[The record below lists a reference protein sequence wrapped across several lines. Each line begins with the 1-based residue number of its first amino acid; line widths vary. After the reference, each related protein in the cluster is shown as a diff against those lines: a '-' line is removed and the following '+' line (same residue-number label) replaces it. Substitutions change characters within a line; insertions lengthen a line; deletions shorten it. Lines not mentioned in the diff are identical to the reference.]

1 MSPRARHVEVPG
13 GTIHLLEWAAEAP
26 TLIFAHA
33 TGMCAAVYRDLLSPL
48 AGQFRIIAFDARGH
62 GRTCLPADPAH
73 VPVDW
78 RVYQDDLVHL
88 AKAVAEG
95 PVYLAGHSFGATT
108 AFEAA
113 TVDQGLAEA
122 VLLLDPA
129 FIPFAHAPAY
139 RAARDSGGSP
149 MNPMADQAAR
159 RRGVFAGVEAARA
172 GWQGR
177 GVFQGWP
184 DAALEAYL
192 EGGLVADEGGGV
204 RLACPPAW
212 EATSFRGVSTRLEE
226 AMRSPEAPP
235 FMLLA
240 GDVGSTVSRDDEATI
255 RALHPE
261 APVTRFDGVGHFF
274 PVTHPELVRPWFLRL
289 RGLPG

>member
-1 MSPRARHVEVPG
+1 VSPRAHDVEVPG
-13 GTIHLLEWAAEAP
+13 GTIHVLTWEADGP

-33 TGMCAAVYRDLLSPL
+33 TGMCADVYRDLLSPL

-62 GRTCLPADPAH
+62 GRTSLPADPAQ

-78 RVYQDDLVHL
+78 RVYQEDLVHL
-88 AKAVAEG
+88 ARAVAKG
-95 PVYLAGHSFGATT
+95 PLYLAGHSFGATT

-113 TVDQGLAEA
+113 VAHKGLAEA

-129 FIPFAHAPAY
+129 FIPFAHASAY
-139 RAARDSGGSP
+139 RAARDGGGTP
-149 MNPMADQAAR
+149 MNPMAEQAAR
-159 RRGVFAGVEAARA
+159 RRGAFESVAAARA

-184 DAALEAYL
+184 QSALDGYL
-192 EGGLVADEGGGV
+192 EGGLLADEGGGV
-204 RLACPPAW
+204 HLACPPAW

-226 AMRSPEAPP
+226 AMRSPGAPP

-240 GDVGSTVSRDDEATI
+240 GDVGSTVSQEDEATI
-255 RALHPE
+255 RALHPQ

-274 PVTHPELVRPWFLRL
+274 PVTHPELVRPWFLK
-289 RGLPG
+289 LPGLRR